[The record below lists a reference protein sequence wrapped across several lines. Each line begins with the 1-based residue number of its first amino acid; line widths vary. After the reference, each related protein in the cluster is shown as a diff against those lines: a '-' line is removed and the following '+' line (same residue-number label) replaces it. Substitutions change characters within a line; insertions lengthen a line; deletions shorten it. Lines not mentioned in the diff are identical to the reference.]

1 MEHNVLTGVLH
12 GCQVVLGKRP
22 ALKMKVMFLLLELML
37 LSVLQAQAKIPQKEY
52 FDAEKVMT
60 LEGIFSWWK
69 MGKLPCLDTA
79 FVREQRSDKAHLH
92 ISVRTPAPA
101 GSQSPSG
108 FLAFTIITSGCLSTL
123 MGQSD
128 G

>member
-1 MEHNVLTGVLH
+1 MERNVLTGVLH

-37 LSVLQAQAKIPQKEY
+37 LSVLQARAKIPLKEY

-60 LEGIFSWWK
+60 FEGIFSWWK

-79 FVREQRSDKAHLH
+79 FVR
-92 ISVRTPAPA
+92 
-101 GSQSPSG
+101 
-108 FLAFTIITSGCLSTL
+108 
-123 MGQSD
+123 
-128 G
+128 